1 MSRSDPQTAAVLPPQ
16 GALAPGMRVDSLADS
31 VLILLALAV
40 VQRGVGFL
48 RAVLFCRWLEP
59 EQLGQ
64 WDMAF
69 SFLLLAAPLSVLALP
84 GAFGRYVER
93 FRQQGQLRTFLR
105 RTMLACAGMAGAASI
120 AVFLARRWFSI
131 LIFGTP
137 DNTYTVGLLAASL
150 AAVVAFNFSIE
161 LFTALRNIRLV
172 SVMHLVNS
180 LSFAV
185 LGVVLLLGWQPAAAS
200 VVVAY
205 GGACLVS
212 VILASGRM
220 CRTWRDAPRITESIG
235 QQPFWGKLAPFAGW
249 VLTVSVLANLFEM
262 VDRYMIVHYSA
273 RPAGEALALVGNY
286 HSSRIVPMLLVSL
299 AAMLGTMITPHMAH
313 DWEEGKKQR
322 VGERLRLFL
331 KLFGFALCLGQ
342 FAVLAAAPLLFN
354 VALKGKFEG
363 GLTVLPWTLT
373 YCTWFAMALIVQNY
387 LWCAEKAWLSSVAM
401 AAGLLLN
408 VALNRIL
415 LPPLGLPGAVLATSM
430 ANLVALG
437 ILCLFVRR
445 LGFPFDCGVRVLL
458 LLPPVVCLGPWITLA
473 VLVAVGL
480 EAACSDRL
488 LSPDEKHEIRKA
500 VDGYIIRFV
509 QFRNARRASSA
520 ASPVHSPWQP

>member
-1 MSRSDPQTAAVLPPQ
+1 MTRSAPQPADLLLPQ
-16 GALAPGMRVDSLADS
+16 DAPGPGARFDSLADS
-31 VLILLALAV
+31 VMILLAMAV

-69 SFLLLAAPLSVLALP
+69 SFLILAAPLSVLALP
-84 GAFGRYVER
+84 GAFGRYVEH
-93 FRQQGQLRTFLR
+93 FRQRGQLRTFLR
-105 RTMLACAGMAGAASI
+105 RTMLVCAGTAGLASVVI
-120 AVFLARRWFSI
+120 FLARRWFST

-137 DNTYTVGLLAASL
+137 DNAYTVGLLAASL

-180 LSFAV
+180 LMFAG
-185 LGVVLLLGWQPAAAS
+185 LGVGLVLGWQAAASS

-205 GGACLVS
+205 GGACLLS
-212 VILASGRM
+212 AAFASWWLR
-220 CRTWRDAPRITESIG
+220 RTWHNAPPVTAHVELR
-235 QQPFWGKLAPFAGW
+235 PFWAKLAPFAGW
-249 VLTVSVLANLFEM
+249 MLTVSVLANLFEV
-262 VDRYMIVHYSA
+262 VDRYMIVHYSQ
-273 RPAGEALALVGNY
+273 RPSGEALALVGNY

-299 AAMLGTMITPHMAH
+299 AAMLSTMITPHMAH
-313 DWEEGKKQR
+313 DWEAGMRRR

-331 KLFGFALCLGQ
+331 KLFGFALCVGQ

-363 GLTVLPWTLT
+363 GLAVLPWTLT
-373 YCTWFAMALIVQNY
+373 YCTWFAMVLIVQNY

-415 LPPLGLPGAVLATSM
+415 LPPLGLPGAVLATSI

-437 ILCLFVRR
+437 IICLFVGR
-445 LGFPFDCGVRVLL
+445 LGFPFDRGVRVLL
-458 LLPPVVCLGPWITLA
+458 LLPPVVVLGPWIALA
-473 VLVAVGL
+473 VLVVVGL
-480 EAACSDRL
+480 EAAYSDRL
-488 LSPDEKHEIRKA
+488 LSPEEKQEIRRA
-500 VDGYIIRFV
+500 LDGYLARFA
-509 QFRNARRASSA
+509 QFRDTRRRSSTPEPLH
-520 ASPVHSPWQP
+520 SSPWP